1 MHISPFSLSFL
12 LCIVYFVKCIKTLII
27 PSDICRIV
35 NGLLKTALGPPSGS
49 TTTLSPVQDITFRHE
64 SVKCLVNIIKSMGTW
79 MDKQRLGDSYL
90 PKTNE
95 SDTSAEKT
103 ENHLTLNTEE
113 GAALDNEIHPEG
125 NSDAAT
131 LEQRRAFKIE
141 LQVELCFT
149 CMGTHFLY
157 CYILL
162 IYMRNSYKCKSVRPF
177 MLYDFHGSFS
187 HHLIGIWAKSLSFLV
202 FYFFGFVVL
211 DFPGISLALPLV
223 TSLLIS
229 MQKGISLFNRKP
241 SKGIEFLIST
251 KKIGGSPADVASF
264 LKNNTTSLNETMIG
278 DYLGEREEF
287 SLKVM
292 HAYVDSFNF
301 KEMNFGEAIRFFLRG
316 FKLPGEAQKIDR
328 IMEKFAERYCKC
340 SPNSFTSADTAYVL
354 AYSVIMLNTDAHNIM
369 VKDKVCCIT
378 CTFLFDLKQ

>member
-1 MHISPFSLSFL
+1 MFFFPPVLRLFILHLTELSTHYMAESLSQTHDISPLTLSFL

-90 PKTNE
+90 PNTNE

-162 IYMRNSYKCKSVRPF
+162 IYRWNSYKCKSVRPF

-187 HHLIGIWAKSLSFLV
+187 HHLIGIWAKSLSLPCLLFLW
-202 FYFFGFVVL
+202 FCGPRL
-211 DFPGISLALPLV
+211 SR
-223 TSLLIS
+223 
-229 MQKGISLFNRKP
+229 NKP
-241 SKGIEFLIST
+241 
-251 KKIGGSPADVASF
+251 GSP
-264 LKNNTTSLNETMIG
+264 
-278 DYLGEREEF
+278 F
-287 SLKVM
+287 S
-292 HAYVDSFNF
+292 DNFINFN
-301 KEMNFGEAIRFFLRG
+301 
-316 FKLPGEAQKIDR
+316 
-328 IMEKFAERYCKC
+328 AERYL
-340 SPNSFTSADTAYVL
+340 TV
-354 AYSVIMLNTDAHNIM
+354 
-369 VKDKVCCIT
+369 
-378 CTFLFDLKQ
+378 Q